1 MSERGRFITFEGID
15 GAGKSTHIDFVSDLL
30 RSAGKNIIVT
40 REPGGTELGE
50 QLRALVLTQ
59 PMSALTETLLM
70 FAARAEHVTR
80 VIEPAIGQGRWV
92 LCDRFTDAT
101 YAYQAGGRQLP
112 EALIGSLEEW
122 VHPDLQPD
130 LTLLFDVDPAIAA
143 QRLAGARLADRFEAE
158 QHDFFARVRNAYL
171 ARAARFPGR
180 FSVLDGTAA
189 VDSIRH
195 EISARLAPWIAN

>member
-1 MSERGRFITFEGID
+1 
-15 GAGKSTHIDFVSDLL
+15 
-30 RSAGKNIIVT
+30 
-40 REPGGTELGE
+40 
-50 QLRALVLTQ
+50 
-59 PMSALTETLLM
+59 MSALTETLLM

-112 EALIGSLEEW
+112 EALIGSLEGW

-171 ARAARFPGR
+171 TRAARFPGR